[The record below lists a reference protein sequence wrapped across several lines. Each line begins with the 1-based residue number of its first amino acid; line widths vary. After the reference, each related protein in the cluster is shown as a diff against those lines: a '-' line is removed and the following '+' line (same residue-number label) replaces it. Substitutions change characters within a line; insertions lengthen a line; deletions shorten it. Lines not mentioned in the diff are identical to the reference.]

1 MAIIWLTGQPGS
13 GKTTL
18 CKQMMLNM
26 GSDVFH
32 IDGDDL
38 RDLFDNKDY
47 SEVGRK
53 KNIELA
59 QQISEYLHNKGKH
72 VFVSLVSPYKDQ
84 RDKFKSK
91 MGDNLIE
98 VYIHTTEVRG
108 REDFFVKDYQPP
120 TENYIDIDTTNVSND
135 ESKNIYDS
143 ANMIL
148 EFIKI
153 N

>member
-1 MAIIWLTGQPGS
+1 MIIWLTGQPGS

-26 GSDVFH
+26 SSDVFH

-47 SEVGRK
+47 SEVGRR

-84 RDKFKSK
+84 RDKFKLK
-91 MGDNLIE
+91 MGDNIIE
-98 VYIHTTEVRG
+98 VYVHTNEVRG

-120 TENYIDIDTTNVSND
+120 TENFIDIDTSNISVD
-135 ESKNIYDS
+135 DCVNL
-143 ANMIL
+143 IL
-148 EFIKI
+148 
-153 N
+153 

>member
-1 MAIIWLTGQPGS
+1 MIYWLTGQPGS

-47 SEVGRK
+47 SEVGRR

-84 RDKFKSK
+84 RDKFKEK
-91 MGDNLIE
+91 LGDVIKEIYL
-98 VYIHTTEVRG
+98 YTSEVRG
-108 REDFFVKDYQPP
+108 REQFFVEDYEPP
-120 TENYIDIDTTNVSND
+120 TENYIDMCTD
-135 ESKNIYDS
+135 NITV
-143 ANMIL
+143 A
-148 EFIKI
+148 ECVEKI
-153 N
+153 FKK

>member
-1 MAIIWLTGQPGS
+1 MIYWLTGQPGS

-18 CKQMMLNM
+18 CKEMMLNM

-47 SEVGRK
+47 SEVGRR

-84 RDKFKSK
+84 RDKFKEK
-91 MGDNLIE
+91 LGDVIKE
-98 VYIHTTEVRG
+98 VYLYTSEVRG
-108 REDFFVKDYQPP
+108 REQFFVKDYEPP
-120 TENYIDIDTTNVSND
+120 TENYIDMCTD
-135 ESKNIYDS
+135 NITV
-143 ANMIL
+143 A
-148 EFIKI
+148 ECVEKI
-153 N
+153 FKK

>member
-1 MAIIWLTGQPGS
+1 MIIWLTGQPGS

-18 CKQMMLNM
+18 CKRMMLNM

-47 SEVGRK
+47 SEVGRR

-72 VFVSLVSPYKDQ
+72 LFVSLVSPYKDQ
-84 RDKFKSK
+84 RDKFKEK
-91 MGDNLIE
+91 MGDKLVE
-98 VYIHTTEVRG
+98 VYIHTSETRG
-108 REDFFVKDYQPP
+108 REDFFVKEYGQP
-120 TENYIDIDTTNVSND
+120 TENYLDIDTTN
-135 ESKNIYDS
+135 ESVEESTKKV
-143 ANMIL
+143 L
-148 EFIKI
+148 EYAKSSR
-153 N
+153 

>member
-1 MAIIWLTGQPGS
+1 MIYWLTGQPGS

-26 GSDVFH
+26 SSDVFH

-38 RDLFDNKDY
+38 RGLFDNKDY
-47 SEVGRK
+47 SEVGRR

-84 RDKFKSK
+84 RDKFKEK
-91 MGDNLIE
+91 MGDMLKE
-98 VYIHTTEVRG
+98 VYVYTSEVRG
-108 REDFFVKDYQPP
+108 RENFFVQDYEPP
-120 TENYIDIDTTNVSND
+120 TENYTDICTDNITVEECVENIFK
-135 ESKNIYDS
+135 KNYEQS
-143 ANMIL
+143 
-148 EFIKI
+148 
-153 N
+153 

>member
-1 MAIIWLTGQPGS
+1 MIVWITGQPGS

-18 CKQMMLNM
+18 CKQLMLNK

-38 RDLFDNKDY
+38 RDLFENKDY
-47 SEVGRK
+47 SEVGRR

-91 MGDNLIE
+91 MGDNIIE
-98 VYIHTTEVRG
+98 VYVHTTEVRG
-108 REDFFVKDYQPP
+108 RESFFVKEYEAP
-120 TENYIDIDTTNVSND
+120 TDKFLSIDTTN
-135 ESKNIYDS
+135 ESVIESAKKILDYEKNS
-143 ANMIL
+143 R
-148 EFIKI
+148 
-153 N
+153 

>member
-38 RDLFDNKDY
+38 MGLFDNKDY
-47 SEVGRK
+47 SGVGRR

-72 VFVSLVSPYKDQ
+72 VFVSLVSPCKEQ
-84 RDKFKSK
+84 RESFKEK
-91 MGDNLIE
+91 LGDVIKE
-98 VYIHTTEVRG
+98 VYVYTSEVRG
-108 REDFFVKDYQPP
+108 REQFFVQDYEPP
-120 TENYIDIDTTNVSND
+120 TENYIDICTD
-135 ESKNIYDS
+135 NITV
-143 ANMIL
+143 A
-148 EFIKI
+148 ECVEKI
-153 N
+153 FKK

>member
-1 MAIIWLTGQPGS
+1 
-13 GKTTL
+13 
-18 CKQMMLNM
+18 MLNM

-47 SEVGRK
+47 SEVGRR

-84 RDKFKSK
+84 RDEFKEK
-91 MGDNLIE
+91 MGDDLKEIH
-98 VYIHTTEVRG
+98 IHTNEIRG
-108 REDFFVKDYQPP
+108 REQFFVENYQAP
-120 TENYIDIDTTNVSND
+120 TENYLYICTD
-135 ESKNIYDS
+135 NITVKECVKK
-143 ANMIL
+143 IL
-148 EFIKI
+148 

>member
-1 MAIIWLTGQPGS
+1 MIIWLTGQPGS

-18 CKQMMLNM
+18 CRKMMLNM

-38 RDLFDNKDY
+38 RDLFENKDY
-47 SEVGRK
+47 SEVGRR

-72 VFVSLVSPYKDQ
+72 LFVSLVSPYKDQ

-91 MGDNLIE
+91 MGNNLIE
-98 VYIHTTEVRG
+98 VYVHTTEIRG
-108 REDFFVKDYQPP
+108 RESFFVQDYEPP
-120 TENYIDIDTTNVSND
+120 TENYIDICTD
-135 ESKNIYDS
+135 NITIEECI
-143 ANMIL
+143 NKIL
-148 EFIKI
+148 DLKL
-153 N
+153 

>member
-1 MAIIWLTGQPGS
+1 MIIWLTGQPGS

-18 CKQMMLNM
+18 CKRMMLNM

-38 RDLFDNKDY
+38 RDLFENKDY
-47 SEVGRK
+47 SEVGRR

-72 VFVSLVSPYKDQ
+72 LFVSLVSPYKGQ

-91 MGDNLIE
+91 MGNNLIE
-98 VYIHTTEVRG
+98 VYVHTSEIRG
-108 REDFFVKDYQPP
+108 RESFFVQDYEPP
-120 TENYIDIDTTNVSND
+120 TENYIDIDTTNVSIN
-135 ESKNIYDS
+135 DS
-143 ANMIL
+143 ANIIL
-148 EFIKI
+148 EFIKT

>member
-18 CKQMMLNM
+18 CKRMMLNM

-47 SEVGRK
+47 SEVGRR

-72 VFVSLVSPYKDQ
+72 LFVSLVSPYKDQ

-91 MGDNLIE
+91 MGNNLIE
-98 VYIHTTEVRG
+98 VYVHTTEIRG
-108 REDFFVKDYQPP
+108 RESFFVQDYEPP
-120 TENYIDIDTTNVSND
+120 TENYIDVCTD
-135 ESKNIYDS
+135 NITIEECI
-143 ANMIL
+143 N
-148 EFIKI
+148 KI
-153 N
+153 MNLKL

>member
-1 MAIIWLTGQPGS
+1 MIYWLTGQPGS

-47 SEVGRK
+47 SEVGRR

-84 RDKFKSK
+84 RDKFKEK
-91 MGDNLIE
+91 LENVIKE
-98 VYIHTTEVRG
+98 VYVYTSEVRG
-108 REDFFVKDYQPP
+108 REQFFVQDYEPP
-120 TENYIDIDTTNVSND
+120 TENYIDMCTDNITVD
-135 ESKNIYDS
+135 ECV
-143 ANMIL
+143 
-148 EFIKI
+148 EKI
-153 N
+153 FKK